1 MQLDVNGKVYE
12 FKFGVKFSNE
22 LDNKL
27 PAERDGMRVF
37 GMSLMM
43 NVIPALQMGSIGVLS
58 IVLKTANQTET
69 PKITDADLTTFIEEH
84 EDIEK
89 LFDEVLKEL
98 ENSNSGKLAMRAMK
112 KNLKK

>member
-1 MQLDVNGKVYE
+1 MQLEIGGKVYE

-43 NVIPALQMGSIGVLS
+43 NVIPALQMGSIGVLNT
-58 IVLKTANQTET
+58 VLKTANQTES
-69 PKITDADLTTFIEEH
+69 PKVTESDLTKFIEEH

-89 LFDEVLKEL
+89 LFDEVMDEL
-98 ENSNSGKLAMRAMK
+98 EKSNSGKLAMRSMR